1 MNVHISVNYF
11 LFLFAGILYSGIL
24 FAQPTMITGTAPGAE
39 GKQVRITT
47 PGDGLTSVEKLLAT
61 LDVDDAGNFSASLKL
76 EKTTDATISINFHAA
91 EIFLEPG
98 EKYTLR
104 IGAMNYDDTSE
115 NDPFIQSQNLEIAI
129 TTSGSKELN
138 GMIDKFNNLYNTFLL
153 DNFNS
158 LYRDRQKNRTDSLRT
173 ILNREFSQFDNPF
186 FINYTTYKL
195 ASLEQASLYY
205 NAAQLARKYLIG
217 KPILYENPEYMDFFN
232 NYFSKYITVT
242 SASLHKIDFQP
253 FFKNPDPE
261 KIMLKTLATDTI
273 LKNDQLRELVLLKG
287 LMEWYPMSGYDQ
299 EDVLQVIKAL
309 QNNSIYPDNQVIAA
323 NLVKLL
329 TRLKPG
335 SEAPGFTLMNR
346 DEKELSLR
354 SLRGKPVV
362 LCFWTTYC
370 KECLT
375 ELDFMVPLHEKYKDK
390 LHFLCV
396 SADKYFTKMILF
408 INLKK
413 DYTWDF
419 ASIGDNMETLVN
431 YEVRSYPLFVLI
443 DRAGKIFKYPA
454 GSPGRDLEAEIQQL
468 LKE

>member
-1 MNVHISVNYF
+1 MRISVNYF
-11 LFLFAGILYSGIL
+11 FFLFAGMLCPGIL
-24 FAQPTMITGTAPGAE
+24 VAQPTAITGTAPGAE
-39 GKQVRITT
+39 GKRIRITA

-61 LDVDDAGNFSASLKL
+61 IDVDISGNFSTSLKL

-98 EKYTLR
+98 GKYILQ
-104 IGAMNYDDTSE
+104 IGAMNYDDNSE
-115 NDPFIQSQNLEIAI
+115 NDPFIQSQNLEVVI
-129 TTSGSKELN
+129 TASVHDELN
-138 GMIDKFNNLYNTFLL
+138 SLIGKFNNIYDKFLL
-153 DNFNS
+153 ENFNS
-158 LYRDRQKNRTDSLRT
+158 IYRDRQKSRIDSLRI
-173 ILNREFSQFDNPF
+173 ILSREFSQVDHPF
-186 FINYTTYKL
+186 FVNFTTYKL
-195 ASLEQASLYY
+195 ASLEQASQYY
-205 NAAQLARKYLIG
+205 NAVQLARKYLIG
-217 KPILYENPEYMDFFN
+217 KPVLYENPEYMDFFN
-232 NYFSKYITVT
+232 NFFSKYITVT
-242 SASLHKIDFQP
+242 SPSLHKIDFQP
-253 FFKNPDPE
+253 LFKSPDPE
-261 KIMLKTLATDTI
+261 KRMLKTLATDTI
-273 LKNDQLRELVLLKG
+273 LKNDQFRELVLLKG
-287 LMEWYPMSGYDQ
+287 LMEWYSMPGYDQ
-299 EDVLQVIKAL
+299 EDVLQVISAV

-329 TRLKPG
+329 TKLEPG
-335 SEAPGFTLMNR
+335 SEAPGFTLINR
-346 DEKELSLR
+346 DGKEISLK

-375 ELDFMVPLHEKYKDK
+375 ELDFLAPLYEKYKDK

-419 ASIGDNMETLVN
+419 ANIGDHLETLVD

-443 DRAGKIFKYPA
+443 DREGKIFKYPA